1 MGTLESN
8 TSITIL
14 IFMEVSYLIKSRR
27 SIRDFKPDQDSE
39 QVLKQRL
46 PDTLWCPLKVFN

>member
-14 IFMEVSYLIKSRR
+14 ISMEFSNLSKSHR
-27 SIRDFKPDQDSE
+27 SIRDFKPDHDSE
-39 QVLKQRL
+39 QVLKQKL